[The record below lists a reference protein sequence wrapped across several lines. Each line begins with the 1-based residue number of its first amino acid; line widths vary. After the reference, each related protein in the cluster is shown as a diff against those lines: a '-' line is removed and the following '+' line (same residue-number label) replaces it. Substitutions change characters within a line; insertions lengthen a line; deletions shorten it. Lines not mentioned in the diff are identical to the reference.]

1 VSPRFP
7 RVSGEEL
14 LRFLQDGGFAVVRV
28 KGSHHV
34 LKNAV
39 GKMVVVPVHKGE
51 TLGIGLLR
59 KILREAG
66 ISLTDYQSYFL
77 D

>member
-1 VSPRFP
+1 
-7 RVSGEEL
+7 
-14 LRFLQDGGFAVVRV
+14 VVIRV

-34 LKNAV
+34 LRDTT

-51 TLGIGLLR
+51 TLGIGLVR
-59 KILREAG
+59 KILHEAG

-77 D
+77 G

>member
-1 VSPRFP
+1 MNPRFP
-7 RVSGEEL
+7 RVSGEEF
-14 LRFLQDGGFAVVRV
+14 LRFLRDKGFVVIRV

-34 LKNAV
+34 LRDTT

-51 TLGIGLLR
+51 TLGIGLVR
-59 KILREAG
+59 KILHEAG

-77 D
+77 G